1 MIGRWGSSLPHCVTA
16 SVRIGGTVDGDV
28 CAPSVWIHVSSACL
42 SEMSDRAGRILCNVL
57 CVELFG
63 FALPDDDGFI
73 AGRTVQSSWCKIQK
87 IQNQRGRAPRR
98 SAMNNTHT
106 QCGGVAGI
114 VGGVVWA
121 RWMML
126 FVPVCVCYVS
136 ILYSFHSHHAKVKI
150 RAFD

>member
-1 MIGRWGSSLPHCVTA
+1 M
-16 SVRIGGTVDGDV
+16 DGDV

-106 QCGGVAGI
+106 HN
-114 VGGVVWA
+114 VGESQG
-121 RWMML
+121 
-126 FVPVCVCYVS
+126 
-136 ILYSFHSHHAKVKI
+136 
-150 RAFD
+150 